1 MKSKSFMLMILSM
14 GFGLIAAIG
23 ISQVMG
29 RSNGKEAVAAPT
41 APVLV
46 AKADLEHNAF
56 LTEENVSL
64 ENWPLEIVPENA
76 ANSLEQITDMASRQA
91 LNKGMPI
98 VMTTLV
104 HKKQINDINIPVG
117 SNVMAIKVDEDGT
130 IHGLMKPGDKVN
142 VIGFFKSK
150 DGSGQVSK
158 TFLKGLRVWSVNAQ
172 RTAQSGTREETSS
185 KGSAIVGLLVTERQ
199 AEAIVHVQRTG
210 SLQLVLRG
218 DQVEEG
224 DGDTLNSDVFGMSG
238 ATEQTAAAVTVES
251 NAPEDSQTKS
261 QTKSQ
266 TSGFSL
272 FGGTKKVV
280 ESSMVIWNGSEPQK
294 VLFQDGKLPDSS
306 FRRPTPGV
314 KPGPPVFVG
323 PAPPET
329 ASTPVAPVNPATPD
343 ASVKSDSFDDRDRG
357 LEEDQYQGE

>member
-14 GFGLIAAIG
+14 GFGLVAAIG

-56 LTEENVSL
+56 LSEENVSL

-76 ANSLEQITDMASRQA
+76 ANSLEQITDMACKQA

-98 VMTTLV
+98 MLTTLV
-104 HKKQINDINIPVG
+104 HKKQIIDINIPKG

-130 IHGLMKPGDKVN
+130 IAGLMKPGDKVN
-142 VIGFFKSK
+142 VIGFFKTK

-158 TFLKGLRVWSVNAQ
+158 TFLKGVRVWSVNAQ
-172 RTAQSGTREETSS
+172 MTAQSGTREETSS

-199 AEAIVHVQRTG
+199 AEAIVHVQKTG

-218 DQVEEG
+218 DHVEEG
-224 DGDTLNSDVFGMSG
+224 DGDTLNSEVFGMSG
-238 ATEQTAAAVTVES
+238 DVEQTAATTTSVETTT
-251 NAPEDSQTKS
+251 PEKS
-261 QTKSQ
+261 P

-272 FGGTKKVV
+272 FGGTKKAV
-280 ESSMVIWNGSEPQK
+280 ESSMVVWNGSEPQK

-306 FRRPTPGV
+306 FRRPTPGA
-314 KPGPPVFVG
+314 KPGPPVFTG
-323 PAPPET
+323 PPAPDT
-329 ASTPVAPVNPATPD
+329 SASPTTPVTPATPD
-343 ASVKSDSFDDRDRG
+343 ASVKSDTFDDSDRG

>member
-46 AKADLEHNAF
+46 AKADLDHNTF

-76 ANSLEQITDMASRQA
+76 ASSLEQITDMASRQA

-98 VMTTLV
+98 MLTTLV
-104 HKKQINDINIPVG
+104 HKKQIIDINIPKG

-130 IHGLMKPGDKVN
+130 IAGLMKPGDKVN
-142 VIGFFKSK
+142 VIGFFKTK

-158 TFLKGLRVWSVNAQ
+158 TFLKGVRVWSVNAQ
-172 RTAQSGTREETSS
+172 MTAQSGTREETSS

-199 AEAIVHVQRTG
+199 AEAIVHVQKTG

-218 DQVEEG
+218 DHIEEG

-238 ATEQTAAAVTVES
+238 DGEQTASAAAVES
-251 NAPEDSQTKS
+251 KTPEE
-261 QTKSQ
+261 SQ

-272 FGGTKKVV
+272 FGGTKKAI
-280 ESSMVIWNGSEPQK
+280 ESSMVVWNGSEPQK

-306 FRRPTPGV
+306 FRRPTPGA
-314 KPGPPVFVG
+314 KSGPPVFTG

-329 ASTPVAPVNPATPD
+329 SATPVTPATPD
-343 ASVKSDSFDDRDRG
+343 ASVESDSFDDRDRG